1 VGLHPLREEEVAV
14 RFDPTDPEVAL
25 RPKAAADL
33 GPLFEPPPERVS
45 VTDLTAVRYTRWRV
59 TPDGGAVFD
68 WVERKALEL
77 AAAGERRIG
86 SKSLVERARDDLHI
100 KVNNLYTANL
110 ARELILRHPHLK
122 DHFELRER
130 TAA

>member
-1 VGLHPLREEEVAV
+1 MATSPGEGGVKH
-14 RFDPTDPEVAL
+14 DPGDPEYHRRESVD
-25 RPKAAADL
+25 DL
-33 GPLFEPPPERVS
+33 PLFQP
-45 VTDLTAVRYTRWRV
+45 VTDRTAVRYARWRL
-59 TPDGGAVFD
+59 TDDGDTVFR
-68 WVERKALEL
+68 WIEEKAMDL

-86 SKSLVERARDDLHI
+86 AKSLVERARDELHLHC
-100 KVNNLYTANL
+100 NNLYTANL